1 MKNSALLFIIMS
13 CFCNSL
19 SSQIYLQIEIF
30 NNPRTIKYH
39 SNDVIEFK
47 VKEYPDTWRKE
58 RIEEIIPDG
67 NVLLFSDGFETIDNI
82 IKVRRINP
90 PAKYLG
96 RALMVFAA
104 SYAIYGVIA
113 DFGFGDDAITG
124 TNIGITGA
132 SLGTGFLLDKGFGQ
146 KYYGIGKTSRLRI
159 VDLRFQVD
167 VDD

>member
-1 MKNSALLFIIMS
+1 M
-13 CFCNSL
+13 
-19 SSQIYLQIEIF
+19 
-30 NNPRTIKYH
+30 
-39 SNDVIEFK
+39 IEFK
-47 VKEYPDTWRKE
+47 VKEFPDTWRKE

-67 NVLLFSDGFETIDNI
+67 NVLLFSDGFEMIENI
-82 IKVRRINP
+82 IKVRRVNP

-113 DFGFGDDAITG
+113 DLGFGDDAINA
-124 TNIGITGA
+124 TNIGIAGA
-132 SLGTGFLLDKGFGQ
+132 SLGTGFLLERAFGE

-167 VDD
+167 D